1 MGSILDDQGHL
12 EKHDPGGMLGAITRF
27 PLDARNAIKDAEK
40 LELKA
45 YQEKHNGLLIAGMG
59 GSAVGGLLLK
69 DWLRGTCGVP
79 IEVSRSY
86 SLPGWVDE
94 DTLVYVVSYS
104 GNTEETLKQY
114 QEALERGCK
123 VLCFCSGG
131 RLSRSASLR
140 KLSVFKYPKGY
151 QPRAA
156 IAHQF
161 FSLAT
166 VSHRLGLVGDNL
178 WGEVK
183 EALTVLDG
191 LSKEMGPTVPMRVNP
206 GKRLAE
212 SLHGY
217 IPFIYGS
224 EALQSVAY
232 RYGTQFN
239 ENGKIPAG
247 YGFVPEVFHNSV
259 MAVEAAKTLLTRCC
273 AVVIKDPCDAESSR
287 KLNRFVELMAES
299 FARVVEVEAFGSGM
313 LARILSALYIGDFA
327 SAYLGILYGHDPG
340 STKSIDCLKKKP

>member
-1 MGSILDDQGHL
+1 M
-12 EKHDPGGMLGAITRF
+12 EEHDPGGMLGVITRF
-27 PLDARNAIKDAEK
+27 PLDARRAIKDAEK

-45 YQEKHNGLLIAGMG
+45 YHRKYRGLLIAGMG

-69 DWLRGTCGVP
+69 DWLRGTCVVP

-86 SLPGWVDE
+86 GLPGWVDE

-104 GNTEETLKQY
+104 GNTEETLRQY
-114 QEALERGCK
+114 QEALERGCP

-131 RLSRSASLR
+131 QLSRSASLR

-161 FSLAT
+161 FSLAAI
-166 VSHRLGLVGDNL
+166 SHRLGLVGDDL
-178 WGEVK
+178 WGEVD
-183 EALTVLDG
+183 EALAVLDG
-191 LSKEMGPTVPMRVNP
+191 LCREMGPTIPMENNP

-224 EALQSVAY
+224 DVLQSVAY

-239 ENGKIPAG
+239 ENGKTPAG
-247 YGFVPEVFHNSV
+247 YSFVPEAFHNSV
-259 MAVEAAKTLLTRCC
+259 MAVEAAKTLLNRCC
-273 AVVIKDPCDAESSR
+273 AVIVKDPCDVESSG
-287 KLNRFVELMAES
+287 KLDRFVELMAGS
-299 FARVVEVEAFGSGM
+299 FARVVEVEAFGSGR

-340 STKSIDCLKKKP
+340 STKSIDYLKKK